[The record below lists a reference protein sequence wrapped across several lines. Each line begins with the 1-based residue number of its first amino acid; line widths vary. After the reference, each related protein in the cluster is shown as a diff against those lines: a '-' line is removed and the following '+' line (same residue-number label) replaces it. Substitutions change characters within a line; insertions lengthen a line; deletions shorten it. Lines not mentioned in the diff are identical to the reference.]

1 MKFGKLALAASAA
14 SLAVAP
20 IAGQA
25 VAAERVAA
33 PVTAESE
40 LGNED
45 NSSLIIILAILA
57 IGIGIFAFDSDPVST

>member
-33 PVTAESE
+33 PVTEESQ
-40 LGNED
+40 LGGD
-45 NSSLIIILAILA
+45 NSSLIVILAVLA
-57 IGIGIFAFDSDPVST
+57 IGVGIWAFDSDPVST